1 MLAKLLLL
9 AAPFRCFDM
18 MLTICA
24 SLGYKPPF
32 ICPMGMEKAANKARQ
47 ELSEGS
53 SSDLVAMVNAY
64 EGWKV
69 GRDAFARQY
78 FLSKE
83 TMEYIHRLREDLLLS
98 IREVLHEVPE
108 DHADHQARA
117 NACKAVLT
125 AGLYPNLAWLHGK
138 GRGKTLQNL
147 PVKPH
152 PGSVNA
158 AESPTDGFCDL
169 FFPEAEGAI

>member
-1 MLAKLLLL
+1 MLAKMLLL

-24 SLGYKPPF
+24 SLGYKSPF
-32 ICPMGMEKAANKARQ
+32 ICPMGKEKESNAARL

-53 SSDLVAMVNAY
+53 NSDLVAMVNAY

-69 GRDAFARQY
+69 EKAEFAKRY

-83 TMEYIHRLREDLLLS
+83 TMEYIHRLREDLQTN

-108 DHADHQARA
+108 DHSDHQARA
-117 NACKAVLT
+117 DACKAVLT
-125 AGLYPNLAWLHGK
+125 AGLYPNLAWFH
-138 GRGKTLQNL
+138 GRGRGRTLQGL

-152 PGSVNA
+152 PGSVNSK
-158 AESPTDGFCDL
+158 ESSLKFAKNI
-169 FFPEAEGAI
+169 FF